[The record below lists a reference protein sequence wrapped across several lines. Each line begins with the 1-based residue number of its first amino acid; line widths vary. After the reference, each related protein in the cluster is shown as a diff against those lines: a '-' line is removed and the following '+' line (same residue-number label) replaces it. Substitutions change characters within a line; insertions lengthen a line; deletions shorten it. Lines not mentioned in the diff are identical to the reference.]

1 MVTHEEDVAEHCK
14 RIIRLKDGVIEK
26 DELVQHRR
34 GV

>member
-14 RIIRLKDGVIEK
+14 RIIRLKDGVIEE
-26 DELVQHRR
+26 DEIVQHRR